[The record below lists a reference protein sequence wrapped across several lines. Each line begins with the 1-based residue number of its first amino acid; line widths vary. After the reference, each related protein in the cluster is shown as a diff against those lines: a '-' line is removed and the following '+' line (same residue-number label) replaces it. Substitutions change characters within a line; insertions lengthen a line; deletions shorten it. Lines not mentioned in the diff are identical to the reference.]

1 MWLSL
6 AFKNNVIQLEVM
18 EIYTSAMNTG
28 LEQPSKLPFV
38 RIKLSFKQ
46 LILLLIFLYKTLQK
60 CFLTYPEISWKS
72 ETFTKVVIFCYF
84 SLES

>member
-46 LILLLIFLYKTLQK
+46 LILLLIFYTKHFKNVFLPIQRYHGKVKHLQK
-60 CFLTYPEISWKS
+60 
-72 ETFTKVVIFCYF
+72 
-84 SLES
+84 

>member
-38 RIKLSFKQ
+38 RI
-46 LILLLIFLYKTLQK
+46 
-60 CFLTYPEISWKS
+60 
-72 ETFTKVVIFCYF
+72 
-84 SLES
+84 